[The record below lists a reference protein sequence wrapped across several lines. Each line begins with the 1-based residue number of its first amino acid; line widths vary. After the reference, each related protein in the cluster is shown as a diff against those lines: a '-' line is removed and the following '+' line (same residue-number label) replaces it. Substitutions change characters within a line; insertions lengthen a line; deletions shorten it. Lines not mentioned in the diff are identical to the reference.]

1 LQVLGVCGSPRRGGN
16 TELLLKELL
25 RGSKDAGVQTE
36 EILLRDLKVT
46 PCLEIYA
53 CKKDGQCPIPDDM
66 QPLYAKLTEVD
77 ALVLAS
83 PIFFYTV
90 SAHTKAF
97 IDRCQAMWARKYLL
111 KQPIAPGKLGR
122 RGVFLAVG
130 GTKGTKLFDGAL
142 LTVKYFLDALDMTL
156 YRSLLYP
163 SIDAKGDIIKHPT
176 AMAEAYA
183 LGRELAQE
191 K

>member
-1 LQVLGVCGSPRRGGN
+1 MQVLGVCGSPRRNGN

-25 RGSKDAGVQTE
+25 RGSKDAGAQAE

-66 QPLYAKLTEVD
+66 QTLYAKLTEVD
-77 ALVLAS
+77 VLVLAS

-111 KQPIAPGKLGR
+111 KLPIAPGKLSR

-130 GTKGTKLFDGAL
+130 GTKGTRLFDGAL
-142 LTVKYFLDALDMTL
+142 LTVKYFFDALDMTL

>member
-1 LQVLGVCGSPRRGGN
+1 MQVLGVCGSPRRGGN

-25 RGSKDAGVQTE
+25 RGSKDAGAQTE

-66 QPLYAKLTEVD
+66 QPLYVKLTEVD

-111 KQPIAPGKLGR
+111 KLPIAPGK
-122 RGVFLAVG
+122 LAVG

>member
-1 LQVLGVCGSPRRGGN
+1 MQVLGVCGSPRRDGN

-25 RGSKDAGVQTE
+25 RGSRDAGAQTE
-36 EILLRDLKVT
+36 EILLRDLKIA

-53 CKKDGQCPIPDDM
+53 CKKDGRCPIPDDM

-77 ALVLAS
+77 VLVLAS

-97 IDRCQAMWARKYLL
+97 IDRCQALWARKYLL
-111 KQPIAPGKLGR
+111 KQPVAPGKLSR

-130 GTKGTKLFDGAL
+130 GTKGTRLFDGAL
-142 LTVKYFLDALDMTL
+142 LTVKYFFDALDMTL

>member
-25 RGSKDAGVQTE
+25 RGSKDAGAQTE

-66 QPLYAKLTEVD
+66 QSLYAKLTEVD

>member
-1 LQVLGVCGSPRRGGN
+1 MQVLGVCGSPRRGGN

-25 RGSKDAGVQTE
+25 RGSKDAGAQTE

-66 QPLYAKLTEVD
+66 QSLYAKLTEVD